1 MNVGM
6 LWFDNDPHT
15 PLLTKVQRAVEYYRR
30 KYGREPN
37 LCLVHPGMYHAQD
50 SQMPSGGITI
60 RPYRSILPNHFWIG
74 LEENG
79 HLQQRNSSPSDE
91 HGPLSQGKTSKVE
104 GRQRKNGKR

>member
-37 LCLVHPGMYHAQD
+37 LCLVHPGMCL
-50 SQMPSGGITI
+50 SQLSSGGITI
-60 RPYRSILPNHFWIG
+60 RPYRYVLPHHFWIG

-79 HLQQRNSSPSDE
+79 HLQQRNSPPSGE
-91 HGPLSQGKTSKVE
+91 HVHLAQGKMSKPE